1 MKDLLELQ
9 KAEFVKNG
17 IPSYNDRVDV
27 LKRCI
32 ALIETHDEQIIEA
45 LNQDFQNRSRTEII
59 TSEIS
64 QTIRNLNFSI
74 KNLKKWMKPQ
84 RRSSSFM
91 ADALGAR
98 SYMLPSPL
106 GSVGV
111 IAPWN
116 FPVGMVFYP
125 AASIFAAGNRIIAKP
140 SEFTPNTANII
151 KSAVEKYFDKS
162 EFAVVI
168 GGPDIGEQFSSL
180 PFDHLLYTGSGRVGK
195 KVLSK
200 TAENLVPTTMELGG
214 KSPTIISDDVNLKQA
229 AERIMFVKTLNSG
242 QICLSPDYVFIKR
255 GLEDKFLGLLRETF
269 SKFYPKENASDYTSM
284 VNQSHYKRMIDYLE
298 DAKSKGARIESLGDL
313 DSDEN
318 HTLSTKVLFNVN
330 DQMKLMRNEIFG
342 PLLPVMSYDHL
353 SEAID
358 YINCHDHPL
367 GLYFF
372 GDSKKEQEFVINNT
386 RSGGVTVNDVMFH
399 LMQAQL
405 PFGGVGAS
413 GYGHYHGYEGFLNF
427 SNLRGVYYQTKFDKI
442 FSFLRP
448 PRGKGFE
455 LLSKIM
461 KKIP

>member
-91 ADALGAR
+91 ADTLGAR

-151 KSAVEKYFDKS
+151 KLSLIHIS
-162 EFAVVI
+162 E
-168 GGPDIGEQFSSL
+168 
-180 PFDHLLYTGSGRVGK
+180 
-195 KVLSK
+195 
-200 TAENLVPTTMELGG
+200 PT
-214 KSPTIISDDVNLKQA
+214 
-229 AERIMFVKTLNSG
+229 
-242 QICLSPDYVFIKR
+242 
-255 GLEDKFLGLLRETF
+255 
-269 SKFYPKENASDYTSM
+269 
-284 VNQSHYKRMIDYLE
+284 
-298 DAKSKGARIESLGDL
+298 
-313 DSDEN
+313 
-318 HTLSTKVLFNVN
+318 
-330 DQMKLMRNEIFG
+330 
-342 PLLPVMSYDHL
+342 
-353 SEAID
+353 
-358 YINCHDHPL
+358 
-367 GLYFF
+367 
-372 GDSKKEQEFVINNT
+372 
-386 RSGGVTVNDVMFH
+386 
-399 LMQAQL
+399 
-405 PFGGVGAS
+405 
-413 GYGHYHGYEGFLNF
+413 
-427 SNLRGVYYQTKFDKI
+427 
-442 FSFLRP
+442 RP
-448 PRGKGFE
+448 Y
-455 LLSKIM
+455 
-461 KKIP
+461 

>member
-1 MKDLLELQ
+1 
-9 KAEFVKNG
+9 
-17 IPSYNDRVDV
+17 
-27 LKRCI
+27 
-32 ALIETHDEQIIEA
+32 
-45 LNQDFQNRSRTEII
+45 
-59 TSEIS
+59 
-64 QTIRNLNFSI
+64 
-74 KNLKKWMKPQ
+74 
-84 RRSSSFM
+84 
-91 ADALGAR
+91 
-98 SYMLPSPL
+98 
-106 GSVGV
+106 
-111 IAPWN
+111 
-116 FPVGMVFYP
+116 
-125 AASIFAAGNRIIAKP
+125 
-140 SEFTPNTANII
+140 
-151 KSAVEKYFDKS
+151 
-162 EFAVVI
+162 
-168 GGPDIGEQFSSL
+168 
-180 PFDHLLYTGSGRVGK
+180 
-195 KVLSK
+195 
-200 TAENLVPTTMELGG
+200 
-214 KSPTIISDDVNLKQA
+214 
-229 AERIMFVKTLNSG
+229 
-242 QICLSPDYVFIKR
+242 
-255 GLEDKFLGLLRETF
+255 
-269 SKFYPKENASDYTSM
+269 M

-313 DSDEN
+313 DSDKN

-330 DQMKLMRNEIFG
+330 DQMDVMRNEIFG

-353 SEAID
+353 SEAVD